1 MKPVDQLYQMYS
13 HTKFED
19 IVVDADAEPELA
31 KFVEQSNI
39 KPRFSNYKTA
49 DLEHF
54 ARRIYEL
61 RENNR
66 NNTAG

>member
-1 MKPVDQLYQMYS
+1 MKPIDQLYQMYS
-13 HTKFED
+13 KEKFED
-19 IVVDADAEPELA
+19 IVVDAEAEPELA

-39 KPRFSNYKTA
+39 KPRFSNYKPD

>member
-1 MKPVDQLYQMYS
+1 MKPIDQLYQMYD
-13 HTKFED
+13 TNKFED
-19 IVVDADAEPELA
+19 IIIDEEAEPELA
-31 KFVEQSNI
+31 KFVAQSNI
-39 KPRFSNYKTA
+39 KPRFSNYKSS

-66 NNTAG
+66 NNTTG